1 MSKQITIINCG
12 KMSVVF
18 LYKPVLL
25 HIENLSSSSV
35 FGQHLM
41 DAWLPNVNSDKLVV
55 NKVFARFSLLYIKPF
70 LWCLLHKFS
79 WPQKICLFFM
89 GRSWHPVF
97 SFTQILGFIIIA
109 HEKKNE
115 FEKHWGYL
123 NNLNSLQWS
132 IKSQTSLKQ
141 IED

>member
-1 MSKQITIINCG
+1 MSKQITIINSG

-70 LWCLLHKFS
+70 LWCLLHKLS

-97 SFTQILGFIIIA
+97 SFTQIDNFGLYYNSPWKKKMNLKNIEVTLIIWTA
-109 HEKKNE
+109 CND
-115 FEKHWGYL
+115 L
-123 NNLNSLQWS
+123 
-132 IKSQTSLKQ
+132 
-141 IED
+141 